1 MRATDTLITFSRPF
15 LTENEHANGRLE
27 VQNVVNG
34 FALYERIKQ
43 QKSDRLNLP
52 KYGRKN
58 MKGKDIIKSSHV
70 SSEK

>member
-27 VQNVVNG
+27 VQNAVNG

-52 KYGRKN
+52 KYGRK
-58 MKGKDIIKSSHV
+58 I
-70 SSEK
+70 